1 MSNKGRK
8 KVFVGM
14 SGGVDSSVAALLLK
28 NEGYD
33 VTGVFINGFNVDGCQ
48 DKDAEDARRAADHL
62 GIPFYAI
69 DAREEYFE
77 HVVQYMIDG
86 YRKGLTPNPDV
97 MCNKEIKFGIFLDK
111 ALKLG
116 ADYIA
121 TGHYVC
127 LSPPDVSAQSVS
139 GATPK
144 SYSSQKHPAAGSNTV
159 PAVNYRL
166 LTAKDEAKDQ
176 SYFLWTLTQEQL
188 RCCLFPI
195 GEYTKAEVREIA
207 RKAGLPNADKKD
219 SQGIC
224 FLGKVKLPDF
234 LREYVDPK
242 KGDVVDIDGN
252 KIGEHDGVQFYTIG
266 QRHINVNFQF
276 PISVPSGH
284 LPQGDNF
291 QINSK
296 SQNSKHKDRLP
307 YYVSDK
313 DIKTNTLTVVEGDD
327 NPALFK
333 KEATLTGVHFIT
345 QEIHSTIRANRRM
358 DVYVKVRYRQLPVKA
373 TLVISETQSAN
384 REEKEPALPVTDC
397 RVRFSEPVKFVAPGQ
412 SAVFYS
418 ENADENGN
426 REMLGGGVI
435 LG

>member
-139 GATPK
+139 
-144 SYSSQKHPAAGSNTV
+144 
-159 PAVNYRL
+159 
-166 LTAKDEAKDQ
+166 E
-176 SYFLWTLTQEQL
+176 
-188 RCCLFPI
+188 I
-195 GEYTKAEVREIA
+195 G
-207 RKAGLPNADKKD
+207 
-219 SQGIC
+219 
-224 FLGKVKLPDF
+224 
-234 LREYVDPK
+234 
-242 KGDVVDIDGN
+242 
-252 KIGEHDGVQFYTIG
+252 
-266 QRHINVNFQF
+266 
-276 PISVPSGH
+276 
-284 LPQGDNF
+284 
-291 QINSK
+291 
-296 SQNSKHKDRLP
+296 
-307 YYVSDK
+307 
-313 DIKTNTLTVVEGDD
+313 
-327 NPALFK
+327 
-333 KEATLTGVHFIT
+333 
-345 QEIHSTIRANRRM
+345 RAH
-358 DVYVKVRYRQLPVKA
+358 V
-373 TLVISETQSAN
+373 
-384 REEKEPALPVTDC
+384 
-397 RVRFSEPVKFVAPGQ
+397 
-412 SAVFYS
+412 
-418 ENADENGN
+418 
-426 REMLGGGVI
+426 
-435 LG
+435 